1 MKLYVVRHCSTRYS
15 EEKIYCGNTD
25 APLSE
30 AGLIEAK
37 QLAEAAKGYQIDL
50 VLASPLLRARVTA
63 RAIVGDK
70 NIPILY
76 DDRLKE
82 RNFGDF
88 EGTSVERTEGK
99 ACRYSFAIKYPNG
112 ESNLQVAARIY
123 ALLDEIR
130 EKYAGKRVVIVSHG
144 SVCRL
149 IRTYFTDMTDEE
161 FYKYSH
167 RNGTI
172 EEYEAL

>member
-1 MKLYVVRHCSTRYS
+1 MKIYVVRHCSTRYS

-30 AGLIEAK
+30 AGLTEAK
-37 QLAEAAKGYQIDL
+37 RLAETMRGYHFDL
-50 VLASPLLRARVTA
+50 VLASPLLRARDTA
-63 RAIVGDK
+63 KALVGDRD
-70 NIPILY
+70 IPVFY

-88 EGTSVERTEGK
+88 EGTSVEGTEGK
-99 ACRYSFAIKYPNG
+99 ECRYSFAIKYPNG

-123 ALLDEIR
+123 GFLDEIQ
-130 EKYAGKRVVIVSHG
+130 EKYAGKNVVIVSHG

-149 IRTYFTDMTDEE
+149 IRTYFKDMTDEE
-161 FYKYSH
+161 FYTFSH

-172 EEYEAL
+172 EEYETP

>member
-1 MKLYVVRHCSTRYS
+1 MKIYVVRHCSTEYS
-15 EEKIYCGNTD
+15 EKKIYCGNTD

-30 AGLIEAK
+30 IGLKEAK
-37 QLAEAAKGYQIDL
+37 RLAEDAKDLQIDL
-50 VLASPLLRARVTA
+50 VIASPLVRARDTA
-63 RAIVGDK
+63 RAIVGAR

-88 EGTSVERTEGK
+88 EGKGVERSEGK
-99 ACRYSFAIKYPNG
+99 ECRYSFAVKYPNG
-112 ESNLQVAARIY
+112 ESNLQVTARVY
-123 ALLDEIR
+123 AFLDEIKK
-130 EKYAGKRVVIVSHG
+130 KYAKKNVVIVSHG

-149 IRTYFTDMTDEE
+149 IRTYFKDMTDEE
-161 FYKYSH
+161 FFAYSH

-172 EEYEAL
+172 EEYEIP